1 MKSRLY
7 IVSSR
12 LYSASLSADGAM
24 VKASDPPLLPILP
37 SISVFKR
44 PVFPG
49 FYKTITTAEP
59 STLDGLV
66 SLVKSRNPY
75 LGIFLN
81 RSKNNLEKEASPSSA
96 FSALDEIHAVG
107 VYAKIINILPLSAL
121 NSAAT
126 AIVYPYRRIKACTVL
141 SSEGILSCVR
151 AENYVDQPFDQGGQ
165 VVRALCQEILTTLA
179 EVAKLSPFF
188 REHITQQNI
197 TLSIFE
203 DPAKLADFIAVLC
216 SADAAELQ
224 SILESSNI
232 EDRLKKAHFLIK
244 KELATVE
251 LQASINKEVE
261 QRLNQRQREY
271 FLNEQL
277 RTIKKELGLEV
288 DSKEKLIASFRER
301 ASHTSMPP
309 NALHVFEEVLK
320 AILF

>member
-7 IVSSR
+7 VVRSR
-12 LYSASLSADGAM
+12 LYSAALSDGTM
-24 VKASDPPLLPILP
+24 VKASDPPLLPVLP

-49 FYKTITTAEP
+49 FYKTITTTEP
-59 STLDGLV
+59 SMLDGLTA
-66 SLVKSRNPY
+66 LVKSGNPY
-75 LGIFLN
+75 LGIFLGK
-81 RSKNNLEKEASPSSA
+81 SKSSLEKEASPSSA
-96 FSALDEIHAVG
+96 FSSLDEIHAVG
-107 VYAKIINILPLSAL
+107 VYAKIINVLPLSAP

-126 AIVYPYRRIKACTVL
+126 AIVYPYRRIRACD
-141 SSEGILSCVR
+141 ILSGESALPCVR
-151 AENYVDQPFDQGGQ
+151 AENHIDQPFDQGDQ
-165 VVRALCQEILTTLA
+165 AIRALCQEILTTLA

-188 REHITQQNI
+188 REHITQQSI

-203 DPAKLADFIAVLC
+203 EPAKLADFVAVLC
-216 SADAAELQ
+216 SADVAELQ
-224 SILESSNI
+224 SILESSNV
-232 EDRLKKAHFLIK
+232 EERLKRAHFLIK

-288 DSKEKLIASFRER
+288 DSKEKLIVSFKER
-301 ASHTSMPP
+301 ASHISMPP
-309 NALHVFEEVLK
+309 NALHVFEEVLRF
-320 AILF
+320 ILF